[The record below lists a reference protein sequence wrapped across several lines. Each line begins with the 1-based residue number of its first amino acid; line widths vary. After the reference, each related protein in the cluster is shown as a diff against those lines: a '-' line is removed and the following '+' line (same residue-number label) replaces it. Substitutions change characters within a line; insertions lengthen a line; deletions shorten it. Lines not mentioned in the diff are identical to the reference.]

1 VIKLISLYI
10 VKQYYACQDQDK
22 AAKFDLKTQ
31 DQPKN
36 CCGKILIWPKPQRY
50 QGLETG
56 SREMGFGAET
66 DAEGVEAK
74 ALQAPRAGLYLS
86 DLKKGVQSLDRAQNT
101 M

>member
-1 VIKLISLYI
+1 
-10 VKQYYACQDQDK
+10 
-22 AAKFDLKTQ
+22 
-31 DQPKN
+31 
-36 CCGKILIWPKPQRY
+36 
-50 QGLETG
+50 
-56 SREMGFGAET
+56 MGFGAET